1 MIGSLLSAGRRAL
14 RGENRSA
21 FTLLELLVVIAI
33 IALLIGLLLPAVQK
47 VRAAAARLACTNNLK
62 QIGLASLNFEQ
73 DKGGLPMRQ
82 MYPQAT
88 DPPNQPTPYQ
98 GWGPQLLP
106 YIEQNAI
113 ARQYRLDLNF
123 YDPANEPLIAVP
135 LKVFLCP
142 SGTGV
147 RMIDIITSAGVATGS
162 VGAAGDY
169 FAPNS
174 VDAYWWSADQYAA
187 ATDEI
192 NCAAMSDNYNRRILE
207 ITDGTSNTLFFSEL
221 AGRPL
226 DYILGVQQ
234 PNNNQL
240 KFPYWWGPW
249 ASYNSCIYKTWSAD
263 GTTPG
268 SPTVPSPCTINC
280 NNSWGVYSFHTG
292 GANAVFVDGSVHF
305 LRVGLDRDVF
315 AGLVTKSG
323 GEVLDGDAY

>member
-174 VDAYWWSADQYAA
+174 VDAYWWPPDRYAA
-187 ATDEI
+187 ASDEI
-192 NCAAMSDNYNRRILE
+192 NCAAMSDNFRRPLNQ
-207 ITDGTSNTLFFSEL
+207 ITDGLSNTLLISEL
-221 AGRPL
+221 AGRPE
-226 DYILGVQQ
+226 DWIMGVQQ
-234 PNNNQL
+234 PL
-240 KFPYWWGPW
+240 EGERFPDWWGPW

-263 GTTPG
+263 GTTAG
-268 SPTVPSPCTINC
+268 GPCTINC
-280 NNSWGVYSFHTG
+280 SNSWGIYSFHKG
-292 GANAVFVDGSVHF
+292 GANAVFCDGSVQF
-305 LRVGLDRDVF
+305 LKVGLDRDVF
-315 AGLVTKSG
+315 AAIVTKSG
-323 GEVLDGDAY
+323 GESFSGEAF